1 MYILHSRNYKER
13 LHSLSC
19 HWLFYVISSA
29 SSHSC
34 SSNLQLPFMPHPI
47 YLTCNSALASCTKAE
62 VASCQVCQ
70 EQISDFCNWL
80 CCHVV
85 HIKEKKRET
94 KCGSVQIWLC
104 LVVTEKEKPP
114 GGSVQICQGEAKALC
129 FSSCFNY
136 FQWKYHSWI
145 YNMQH
150 ILLLH
155 YANYS
160 VWYSSF
166 RFLPVFWWPIP
177 SQFWCEPTTPL
188 CKMSNNFTDMMIGRP
203 GTERVANTECL
214 FCLCKTK
221 TDCLKLVLINTIK
234 LQW

>member
-1 MYILHSRNYKER
+1 M
-13 LHSLSC
+13 
-19 HWLFYVISSA
+19 
-29 SSHSC
+29 
-34 SSNLQLPFMPHPI
+34 
-47 YLTCNSALASCTKAE
+47 
-62 VASCQVCQ
+62 
-70 EQISDFCNWL
+70 
-80 CCHVV
+80 
-85 HIKEKKRET
+85 
-94 KCGSVQIWLC
+94 
-104 LVVTEKEKPP
+104 TEKEKPP
-114 GGSVQICQGEAKALC
+114 GGSVQICQEEAKALC

-136 FQWKYHSWI
+136 FQWKCLSWI

-234 LQW
+234 LQWYMLGLLPNHMKTKTEQSNQNLVTMINYRNKNQNRAIKLWNSQCTGGCRLALPSLLPCSRHGRVPPLPCSRHGRAPPLP